1 MATYTPS
8 QIRGAG
14 TLGENLSGT
23 KTFTFQNGSTSTS
36 YFVLEAIRTP
46 DGFYS
51 GSLPIVGTFSVSES
65 MEPGF
70 VTSSFMFACAVPAG
84 TSSLTFTPTGTVSG
98 SNYRLRGAGDLT
110 LIIS

>member
-8 QIRGAG
+8 QLRGAG
-14 TLGENLSGT
+14 TTGENLSGT
-23 KTFTFQNGSTSTS
+23 KTFTFQNASTSTS

-51 GSLPIVGTFSVSES
+51 SSLSIAGTFNVSAS

-70 VTSSFMFACAVPAG
+70 VTSSYLFACAVPAG
-84 TSSLTFTPTGTVSG
+84 TSSLTFAPTGTISG
-98 SNYRLRGAGDLT
+98 SNYRLRGAGELT